1 MVLGYA
7 KDAIGAINRKRR
19 LLYSILAILQTTNCQ
34 QYSPTLRQVYR
45 LHNQFRIKKVHWLA

>member
-19 LLYSILAILQTTNCQ
+19 LLYSVLAILQTTDFQ
-34 QYSPTLRQVYR
+34 QCSPTLGQVYR
-45 LHNQFRIKKVHWLA
+45 LHS